1 MDKIEI
7 YTDGS
12 SRGNPGPG
20 GYGAIIVQTIDNSRE
35 TIVKEIGGR
44 EEKTTNNRMEIKA
57 AIESL
62 KNTPTNS
69 EATIHTDSA
78 YLINGI
84 TKWVKGWQKNGWV
97 TKEKNEVLN
106 RDLWEELVEETSK
119 RKVEWQK
126 VAGHSGHGL
135 NERCDEI
142 ATGFADGNKVELY
155 NGPRNGY
162 VIEESKGGGVN
173 KSKNKGVAY
182 SYVSM
187 VKGVIQTHKTWGEC
201 KQRVDG
207 VKGARFRKSLS
218 LENER
223 EIIALFQGE
232 RS

>member
-1 MDKIEI
+1 MNKIEI

-20 GYGAIIVQTIDNSRE
+20 GYAAVIFENNKVI
-35 TIVKEIGGR
+35 EIGGR
-44 EEKTTNNRMEIKA
+44 EERTTNNRMEIKA
-57 AIESL
+57 AIEAL
-62 KNTPTNS
+62 KNIEPRT
-69 EATIHTDSA
+69 EAEVHTDSA
-78 YLINGI
+78 YLLNGI
-84 TKWVKGWQKNGWV
+84 TKWVTGWQRNGWM

-119 RKVEWQK
+119 RNVEWKK

-155 NGPRNGY
+155 NGPKDKY
-162 VIEESKGGGVN
+162 EIKESKGGGVN
-173 KSKNKGVAY
+173 TSKNKGPAY

-201 KQRVDG
+201 KERVDG
-207 VKGARFRKSLS
+207 VKGARFRKAISP
-218 LENER
+218 ENER

-232 RS
+232 